1 MAEAAEER
9 DKENFLSG
17 WSDGRNV
24 SEADRESPA
33 TREATEKKI
42 TAAAGSGRAGCR
54 EISEKYREPPSTSAT
69 SDFPVWKD
77 ACCRSRLARPGR
89 GCIFFRRKSLQKKN
103 IAAAESAG
111 GRVQRQ
117 AETFDSQNSIATQA
131 QS

>member
-1 MAEAAEER
+1 MAETAEESS
-9 DKENFLSG
+9 KENFLSG
-17 WSDGRNV
+17 WPPDGRNV
-24 SEADRESPA
+24 SEADRGAPA
-33 TREATEKKI
+33 TREATEKEN
-42 TAAAGSGRAGCR
+42 AAAAKLREEVCR
-54 EISEKYREPPSTSAT
+54 KKIEDPPATSAT

-111 GRVQRQ
+111 GIFQSS
-117 AETFDSQNSIATQA
+117 AEAFDSQNSIATQA